1 MLFHNRFVIIRVPH
15 PWGTDSVRGGW
26 SSPPFRPAA
35 CLCPSSHIPI
45 LFLPQ
50 VSVVNGSPSG
60 FWVQVRKSRGSP
72 TAAGCRHC
80 PTPLSSV
87 IPLPAPSAPWQC
99 FHSTPLVSVKMPKGD
114 LWMSYWLSVGSL
126 LNSQVATTK
135 RKESVAVRAIGV
147 FYNCSLVSVIY

>member
-35 CLCPSSHIPI
+35 CLCPSSHIPV

-80 PTPLSSV
+80 PTPLSSGQR
-87 IPLPAPSAPWQC
+87 PLWFLFQPHPLHGDASTQHPWFQWKC
-99 FHSTPLVSVKMPKGD
+99 LSETCGCLTEC
-114 LWMSYWLSVGSL
+114 WLSTEFPSGNHQEERICSCT
-126 LNSQVATTK
+126 SY
-135 RKESVAVRAIGV
+135 RSV
-147 FYNCSLVSVIY
+147 L